1 MAKYWMH
8 NAFLNIDHTKM
19 SKSKGNFVTVRDI
32 AGHYD
37 LQLLRFFL
45 LSAHYRSPLNF
56 SGDLMEAAK
65 NALERITTCVENL
78 RYLIEQAE
86 THTLNQS
93 EALVGH
99 QAGEGTDV
107 QPVDHGSDQVVG
119 APILQ
124 AGDPGSQASDR
135 SENKLV
141 VSEDTAVQLAVSVDE
156 MPKSYLPEFEAAM
169 EDDFNTADAEAALF
183 ELVKYANTN
192 GKADK
197 PKAYLE
203 ALYQE
208 ILLMADI
215 LGLMVTKEK
224 KLVPE
229 EVERLIEERKNA
241 RKAKDFARADEIRQ
255 ELLTKG
261 ILLEDTREGVKW
273 KYKD

>member
-1 MAKYWMH
+1 
-8 NAFLNIDHTKM
+8 
-19 SKSKGNFVTVRDI
+19 
-32 AGHYD
+32 
-37 LQLLRFFL
+37 
-45 LSAHYRSPLNF
+45 
-56 SGDLMEAAK
+56 
-65 NALERITTCVENL
+65 
-78 RYLIEQAE
+78 
-86 THTLNQS
+86 
-93 EALVGH
+93 
-99 QAGEGTDV
+99 
-107 QPVDHGSDQVVG
+107 
-119 APILQ
+119 
-124 AGDPGSQASDR
+124 
-135 SENKLV
+135 
-141 VSEDTAVQLAVSVDE
+141 
-156 MPKSYLPEFEAAM
+156 M

-229 EVERLIEERKNA
+229 EVERLIEERKSA

>member
-32 AGHYD
+32 AGQYD

-56 SGDLMEAAK
+56 SGELMEAAK

-78 RYLIEQAE
+78 QYLIEQA
-86 THTLNQS
+86 
-93 EALVGH
+93 G
-99 QAGEGTDV
+99 
-107 QPVDHGSDQVVG
+107 DHGSQAVVSSSS
-119 APILQ
+119 Q
-124 AGDPGSQASDR
+124 AADPGSQVGDP
-135 SENKLV
+135 SESKI
-141 VSEDTAVQLAVSVDE
+141 
-156 MPKSYLPEFEAAM
+156 KSYLPAFEEAM
-169 EDDFNTADAEAALF
+169 EDDFNTADAEAVLF

-215 LGLMVTKEK
+215 LGLVVTKEK

-229 EVERLIEERKNA
+229 EVERLIEERGNA
-241 RKAKDFARADEIRQ
+241 RKAKDFARADAIRQ

-273 KYKD
+273 KYKE